1 MSTARTILL
10 CEAATVM
17 LPHVKPR
24 HEFGPDVLAHLDAGA
39 KVTATEYIRAV
50 QGTARLK
57 ELWAKLFEQ
66 VDVLFT
72 PTIPIT
78 APRIGQ
84 ATVLMG
90 TKEEDTRLLTTR
102 FCRGINLLGYPALS
116 IPCGD
121 SRAGLPMGLQII
133 GALNQDATVLNVGA
147 AMENL

>member
-1 MSTARTILL
+1 M
-10 CEAATVM
+10 
-17 LPHVKPR
+17 
-24 HEFGPDVLAHLDAGA
+24 
-39 KVTATEYIRAV
+39 
-50 QGTARLK
+50 
-57 ELWAKLFEQ
+57 
-66 VDVLFT
+66 
-72 PTIPIT
+72 
-78 APRIGQ
+78 
-84 ATVLMG
+84 LMG